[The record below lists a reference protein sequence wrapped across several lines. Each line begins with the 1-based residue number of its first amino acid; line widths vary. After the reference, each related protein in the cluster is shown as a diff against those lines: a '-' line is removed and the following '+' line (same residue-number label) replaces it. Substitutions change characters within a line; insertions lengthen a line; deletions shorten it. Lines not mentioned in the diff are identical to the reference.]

1 MDFKDTIQQIA
12 EKIAKQKDSIAT
24 EEATKTSFVMPVIAA
39 LGYDV
44 FNPFE
49 VVPEMDCDLVKRKG
63 EKIDYAIMKD
73 ENPILLIECKHCKQN
88 LNLHDTQLQR
98 YFVASKARFGVLTN
112 GIEYRFYTDLEK
124 VNIMDEKPFLVVNM
138 LDLSDN
144 DIEQLKKFHKSYY
157 NEQDILST
165 AQELQITI
173 QVKEMLNR
181 NFQMPD
187 DEFTRYFVRNL
198 NDGKYTAKLVDQYRP
213 IVKKSIASVIN
224 DIISDRLNVAIKN
237 ENKVEKQM
245 SQEVENENQQPDEMN
260 EEKLPDGVVF
270 QDREK
275 GIVTTQ
281 EEIDAYNIVRS
292 ILRQYVDVSRIQYND
307 YKNYFVVNIDGS
319 TWWWICRIYI
329 GKRSKKICLPKDNYK
344 MNEWIDIE
352 TIDDI
357 FNYADG
363 LKEGLDLALKEA
375 NYWLAK
381 KNKLE
386 K

>member
-1 MDFKDTIQQIA
+1 MDFKDTIQQIV
-12 EKIAKQKDSIAT
+12 EKITKQKDNIAT

-245 SQEVENENQQPDEMN
+245 SQEVENENQQPNEMN

-292 ILRQYVDVSRIQYND
+292 ILRQYVDVSHIQYND
-307 YKNYFVVNIDGS
+307 YKTYFSVNIDGS

-344 MNEWIDIE
+344 TNEWIDIE

-363 LKEGLDLALKEA
+363 LKEGLDLALKES